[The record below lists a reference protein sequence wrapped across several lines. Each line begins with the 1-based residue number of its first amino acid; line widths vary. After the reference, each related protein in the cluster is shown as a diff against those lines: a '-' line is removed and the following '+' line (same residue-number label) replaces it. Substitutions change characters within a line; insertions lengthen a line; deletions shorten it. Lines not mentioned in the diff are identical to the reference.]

1 MANTSSR
8 SLRLLSLLQNHRF
21 WPGQELAD
29 QLEVT
34 PRTLRRDIERLRGLG
49 YPVESHPGVDGGY
62 QLSGGATMPP
72 LLLDGDEA
80 VALAVGLHAAAFA
93 GVDGLA
99 DSALRALTKVL
110 RMMGTGP
117 RSQVDALL
125 ATTVF
130 TGPGERRTGHDTGTG
145 ADAEALTVLS
155 QACRDSVRVTFS
167 YSDRKH
173 IGTSRTVEPYRLVT
187 QARRWYLVAFDP
199 DRQDWRTFRVDRIGR
214 VEVLRNSFEPR
225 ALPSDDIGDYV
236 RRRIERSNWADRV
249 TVRVAASEE
258 VVRHRI
264 GRFGTVVALDNQS
277 CELQMATESFGWV
290 VHVLESLRA
299 DFTVVEPPG
308 LLAYVRECAA
318 FLTRNADGSS

>member
-21 WPGQELAD
+21 WPGLELAD

-34 PRTLRRDIERLRGLG
+34 PRTLRRDIERLRSLG

-130 TGPGERRTGHDTGTG
+130 TGPGEGRTGRDTETG
-145 ADAEALTVLS
+145 ADPEALTVLS

-167 YSDRKH
+167 YSDRKR

-199 DRQDWRTFRVDRIGR
+199 DRGDWRTFRVDRIGR
-214 VEVLRNSFEPR
+214 VDVLRNAFEPR
-225 ALPSDDIGDYV
+225 VLPSDDLGDYV
-236 RRRIERSNWADRV
+236 RQRIERSNWADGV
-249 TVRVAASEE
+249 TVRVDASEA
-258 VVRHRI
+258 VVRRRI
-264 GRFGTVVALDNQS
+264 GRFGTVVALTNES

-299 DFTVVEPPG
+299 DFTVVDPPG
-308 LLAYVRECAA
+308 LLAYVRESAA
-318 FLTRNADGSS
+318 FLTRNTVAPG